1 MITCPTYPY
10 QTEIYQ
16 PFKNLENVIENLK
29 LLEDHLLANN
39 GHVWTLDHIFAVSGY
54 AKEGFSINNSEFYN
68 YVLNE
73 LSFWIHRIK
82 ESYLR
87 GVNRFLIAENISTT
101 RKNMIRIF
109 YPINQWI

>member
-39 GHVWTLDHIFAVSGY
+39 GHV
-54 AKEGFSINNSEFYN
+54 
-68 YVLNE
+68 
-73 LSFWIHRIK
+73 
-82 ESYLR
+82 
-87 GVNRFLIAENISTT
+87 
-101 RKNMIRIF
+101 
-109 YPINQWI
+109 